1 MRSRYTKTSAERSV
15 FLDRKLAEYGARLR
29 ANPEYD
35 RWRWRRYRLLSY
47 RNYVYKLFNREMRDS
62 IRRELRK

>member
-1 MRSRYTKTSAERSV
+1 MTRAKTSADRSAY
-15 FLDRKLAEYGARLR
+15 LDRKLAEYGARLH

-47 RNYVYKLFNREMRDS
+47 RNHVYKLTN
-62 IRRELRK
+62 RELRENTRRRLRG